1 MKVNGPGSCIS
12 QIKGSHS
19 LERQV
24 DGAAI
29 LAAYPF
35 NSLASFPGH
44 GWRGDSDFRRVE
56 DALGR

>member
-35 NSLASFPGH
+35 DSVAPFLGH
-44 GWRGDSDFRRVE
+44 GWRGDSNFRRVE
-56 DALGR
+56 GALGK